1 MFKKFLIFI
10 FYLILILYS
19 LEILTK
25 FFIKDKIDLS
35 IKNMDQLK
43 KEKIQMI
50 PSFDTRN
57 DSQAFIEI
65 RAKKNIFP
73 SFRLS
78 MTTIN
83 KNEHL
88 KYFLNQ
94 KISQNNKI
102 PFRGPINKF
111 SLGSNEDGF
120 REIVRNDKFGFK
132 NNNKVYDKEIDV
144 MIIGDSF
151 AEGIPFGNENNVSA
165 IINLNSDFNSINYG
179 IGGTGPLNSLGIL
192 KEYGE
197 YLKPKKVFY
206 FFYEGNDLSDLLL
219 ENNTFLR
226 SYLDDDFTQ
235 NLYNSKNEID
245 LFLDD
250 FEKLIINNLDKIV
263 EEKNPIKSN
272 PKKNNSIEILKDI
285 IELQNLKSI
294 LIPKDAYIYKNKK
307 LDYETFEKIIYK
319 MNERVE
325 AWGGEFHLVYLP
337 SWSRYSNNFSISGKF
352 LKRKIL
358 KLAKKNEINIIDMD
372 VLFKEKNLNN
382 INLFNLGIYGHYT
395 KKGYNFIAENI
406 IKKLN

>member
-1 MFKKFLIFI
+1 M
-10 FYLILILYS
+10 
-19 LEILTK
+19 
-25 FFIKDKIDLS
+25 
-35 IKNMDQLK
+35 
-43 KEKIQMI
+43 
-50 PSFDTRN
+50 
-57 DSQAFIEI
+57 
-65 RAKKNIFP
+65 
-73 SFRLS
+73 
-78 MTTIN
+78 
-83 KNEHL
+83 
-88 KYFLNQ
+88 
-94 KISQNNKI
+94 
-102 PFRGPINKF
+102 
-111 SLGSNEDGF
+111 
-120 REIVRNDKFGFK
+120 
-132 NNNKVYDKEIDV
+132 
-144 MIIGDSF
+144 
-151 AEGIPFGNENNVSA
+151 
-165 IINLNSDFNSINYG
+165 
-179 IGGTGPLNSLGIL
+179 
-192 KEYGE
+192 
-197 YLKPKKVFY
+197 
-206 FFYEGNDLSDLLL
+206 SDLLL

-245 LFLDD
+245 SFLDD

-372 VLFKEKNLNN
+372 VLFTEKNLNN